1 MFQKISWLIL
11 IGFTSFISV
20 GCSQFS
26 SAEDSLKKEKSN
38 LQALVLGQQQTITSE
53 AASLFSLN
61 GSYSNFTGDGTTST
75 TTTHIIAKT
84 GLTGLWLDDSRLDDS
99 TTYSI
104 CLLIVEFSGNTIY
117 TQNPPINGACFAND
131 TNKGKFNK
139 IVYFANPA
147 KANSFYYC
155 TTAFGK
161 ATLAEAKADVT
172 VADSTKISNGCG
184 GGFAWSRI
192 DKK

>member
-38 LQALVLGQQQTITSE
+38 LQALVLGQQQIITSE

-61 GSYSNFTGDGTTST
+61 GSYSSFTGNDTTST

-84 GLTGLWLDDSRLDDS
+84 GLTGLWLDDS

-184 GGFAWSRI
+184 GFAWSRI

>member
-1 MFQKISWLIL
+1 MFQKISLAIL
-11 IGFTSFISV
+11 IGFTLFVNV
-20 GCSQFS
+20 GCGQMN

-38 LQALVLGQQQTITSE
+38 LQALVVGQQQTITSD

-61 GSYSNFTGDGTTST
+61 GSYSSFTGDATTST
-75 TTTHIIAKT
+75 TTTTIIAKT
-84 GLTGLWLDDSRLDDS
+84 GLTGIWLDDS
-99 TTYSI
+99 TTFSSCY
-104 CLLIVEFSGNTIY
+104 LIVEFSANIIY
-117 TQNPPINGACFAND
+117 TQNPSSNGACFAGD

-139 IVYFANPA
+139 IVYVANPA
-147 KANSFYYC
+147 KANSYYYC

-161 ATLAEAKADVT
+161 ASLAEAKADAT
-172 VADSTKISNGCG
+172 AADATKISTGC